1 MLALVTGTGDGDGLG
16 RLDAFLDEIDH
27 AAWFAACGEPLT
39 LEERAEAETYVAA
52 LGQPGLSIEGVARW
66 RDAALVTQ
74 RADWSQEW
82 WQAETAAEAA
92 LRLDA
97 VRRFG
102 ETALLTALTRVMD
115 RAQALHGAAA
125 LAAQRQAVADP
136 AVTRVAAGAAAQ
148 ACHQAALARLSG
160 AGPDHLFAVKYRLFA
175 AGRWPLGVVGG
186 RCFVL

>member
-1 MLALVTGTGDGDGLG
+1 MLTLVSDAGEAGAVA
-16 RLDAFLDEIDH
+16 RLAGFLEEMEQ

-39 LEERAEAETYVAA
+39 AEERAEAEAYVAA
-52 LGQPGLSIEGVARW
+52 LGQPGLAIEGVPGWAE
-66 RDAALVTQ
+66 AAAVTQ
-74 RADWSQEW
+74 RPDWSQDW
-82 WQAETAAEAA
+82 WSAERAAEADLGRA
-92 LRLDA
+92 AD
-97 VRRFG
+97 RRFG
-102 ETALLTALTRVMD
+102 ASARLAGLSRVME

-148 ACHQAALARLSG
+148 ACHQAALARLAE
-160 AGPDHLFAVKYRLFA
+160 AGPDHLFAIKYRLFA